1 MLLSQAI
8 AERII
13 QLCSQYGITINKLA
27 NISGLTQ
34 STIDSVLKGK
44 TKHPTVHTIQKI
56 CLGLD
61 IELHQ
66 FFESDLFN
74 DIDHDI

>member
-1 MLLSQAI
+1 MTLAQAVGKRIVDLCLSHN
-8 AERII
+8 
-13 QLCSQYGITINKLA
+13 ITVNKLA
-27 NISGLTQ
+27 TISDLTQ
-34 STIDSVLKGK
+34 STINSIVNGK
-44 TKHPTVHTIQKI
+44 SKNPTLHTIQKI